1 MTLTNNTIFLLLND
15 GLASKVEDTPFDH
28 LGGLLT
34 SLITFCLFGMLV
46 NIGGIAYLLVK
57 QKNAQCCTK
66 LLETMAFADLV
77 LMAVSAGLLI
87 CIYTKW

>member
-1 MTLTNNTIFLLLND
+1 MTLKNNTIFFLLKEL
-15 GLASKVEDTPFDH
+15 LASKVEDTSFDH

-46 NIGGIAYLLVK
+46 NIGGIAYKK
-57 QKNAQCCTK
+57 QKNAQCCCAK

-77 LMAVSAGLLI
+77 LLAVSAGLLI
-87 CIYTKW
+87 CIHTKW